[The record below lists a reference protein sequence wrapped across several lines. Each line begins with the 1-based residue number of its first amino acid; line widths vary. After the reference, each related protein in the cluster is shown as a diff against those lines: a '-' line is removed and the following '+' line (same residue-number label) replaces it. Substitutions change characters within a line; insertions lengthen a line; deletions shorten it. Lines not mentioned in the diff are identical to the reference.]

1 MTVLLYFVLLF
12 LGVESGGF
20 QISLMKITEE
30 FGLTA
35 SQGGWIVSAQYSALI
50 IMPVLAGRIADK
62 VGFQKVLKIFML
74 VFSVGGV
81 IVAFS
86 PGIGIL
92 LLGIFVI
99 GSGYGVCESMV
110 STLMAEMYGESSGK
124 YFGIAQGFFSLGAVV
139 SPVVLEYVM
148 KRWGMS
154 WNVSF
159 LFCAAAYG
167 VLLLLICIV
176 SKGTKAGTRKAGEA
190 QTEKHPLRKGVLVC
204 MLFGLFSYGC
214 LEVGISYYLD
224 RYFAEIWQRPDLSSR
239 VLSAFWL
246 LMILSRLV
254 CSMLIRWKRVLM
266 VAGYG
271 LTVIFLLLIASS
283 TNLWVAV
290 AAFPALGVWMA
301 PLYANILSSAA
312 EDNPENS
319 GMAAGMVSA
328 GCGVGCV
335 LSPIMLGYLSEFVNL
350 RIGFAILAAVSG
362 AGMAACAVYMK
373 LKRVEKI
380 S

>member
-1 MTVLLYFVLLF
+1 MTILLYFVLLF

-62 VGFQKVLKIFML
+62 VGVQRVLKTFML
-74 VFSVGGV
+74 VFSIGGL
-81 IVAFS
+81 IVSFS

-110 STLMAEMYGESSGK
+110 STLMAEMYGAESGR
-124 YFGIAQGFFSLGAVV
+124 YFGIAQGFFSMGAVV
-139 SPVVLEYVM
+139 SPVVLEYLM
-148 KRWGMS
+148 SRWNMS
-154 WNVSF
+154 WNLSF
-159 LFCAAAYG
+159 LFCAAAYA
-167 VLLLLICIV
+167 VLLVLICLV
-176 SKGTKAGTRKAGEA
+176 SKGSGAGFKMAEMGKKER
-190 QTEKHPLRKGVLVC
+190 HPLRKGVLIC

-214 LEVGISYYLD
+214 LEIGISYYLD
-224 RYFAEIWQRPDLSSR
+224 RYFVEIWQRPDLSSR

-246 LMILSRLV
+246 LMIISRLG
-254 CSMLIRWKRVLM
+254 CSALIRWKRQLM

-271 LTVIFLLLIASS
+271 LTALFLLLIAGSS
-283 TNLWVAV
+283 HLWAAV
-290 AAFPALGVWMA
+290 AAFPILGIWMA

-319 GMAAGMVSA
+319 GMATGIVSA

-335 LSPIMLGYLSEFVNL
+335 LSPVMLGYLSEFVNL
-350 RIGFAILAAVSG
+350 RMGFAILAGLAAAGLG
-362 AGMAACAVYMK
+362 ACLAYINIKKKEV
-373 LKRVEKI
+373 
-380 S
+380 